1 MLLIMTVVVLAGGT
15 AETTFQELAPAGGR
29 YRGPGNRCRTPK
41 PAAIRRPRSTSPWN
55 TQTSTS

>member
-1 MLLIMTVVVLAGGT
+1 MLLIMTIVALAGGT
-15 AETTFQELAPAGGR
+15 AKTPFQELAPAGGR
-29 YRGPGNRCRTPK
+29 YRGSGIRYRTPI